1 MKKTILLTWAL
12 GLSFG
17 LSAIAQA
24 ESDVFKAPQDL
35 SKVKPQ
41 QLCVHYAEQD
51 EAEQKR
57 FFDRLDKL
65 GLLSH
70 KDYDL
75 IPQGKVEVGSSMCG
89 MYMGKGKPLD
99 EDGVQIRPMVFK
111 VVHIYDDLYAV
122 TQSGMVMEVH
132 ARVEGEMPP
141 TLNQQT
147 PKVAPPPISPH

>member
-1 MKKTILLTWAL
+1 MKKSILLTCVL

-17 LSAIAQA
+17 LTSIAQA
-24 ESDVFKAPQDL
+24 ESEAFKAPQEL
-35 SKVKPQ
+35 SKIKPQ

-51 EAEQKR
+51 ETEKKR
-57 FFDRLDKL
+57 FFERLDTL
-65 GLLSH
+65 SLLSH

-89 MYMGKGKPLD
+89 MYMGKGKPLA
-99 EDGVQIRPMVFK
+99 EDGIQIRPLVFK
-111 VVHIYDDLYAV
+111 VVHIYDDLYVV

-132 ARVEGEMPP
+132 ERIEGEMPP